1 VDICDSIIN
10 TGGVEESRSGYAVSV
25 ADKGNWRYQTRERRD
40 VKFCDRLKAIYLEQI
55 EKHGKRTLAALHAGV
70 SKSTVSLHLKEDP
83 EFQEAFDTAYDKYR
97 EARVR
102 KLETQA
108 MNGFEETI
116 FGPTGERSTRKR
128 YESNLRAMVL
138 KAHAPE
144 MYAEKSAVDITVR
157 SGVMLAPATLV
168 ESEWEAQFRRLQ
180 DTPILPQTTDIPATG
195 VEVRS
200 LHPSEREP

>member
-1 VDICDSIIN
+1 
-10 TGGVEESRSGYAVSV
+10 VEREGNSGYAVEV
-25 ADKGNWRYQTRERRD
+25 ADKTNWRYQTRERRT

-70 SKSTVSLHLKEDP
+70 ATNTVSEHMKNDP
-83 EFQEAFDTAYDKYR
+83 EFQEAFDAAYDKYR

-128 YESNLRAMVL
+128 YETQLRAMVL
-138 KAHAPE
+138 RAHGPE
-144 MYAEKSAVDITVR
+144 YQERTNIDLTVR
-157 SGVMLAPATLV
+157 SGVMLAPAILAPD
-168 ESEWEAQFRRLQ
+168 EWEAQFKRLQ
-180 DTPILPQTTDIPATG
+180 ETQVLPESTDIPATG
-195 VEVRS
+195 VEVTS
-200 LHPSEREP
+200 LSPSMREP